1 MKSHFK
7 ACRKIVAFLDF
18 KHQIACSNTLLDWN
32 TLRQFLQKSTSFLCT
47 FQESIQIKKGL
58 TAWKRGHEYVY
69 KTPSKKATIPSK
81 KSYEVLQPNIAAGS
95 RAFLKLYLNLNC
107 IWIYKILRYI
117 FKLHITLLQDQKKG
131 KSLTK
136 SYCNEKF
143 NTISKKCW
151 PHCVVLE
158 SESRFPPIFFLFSC
172 GLDSFHSLLQ
182 LSIGLR
188 RSFFSLALQT
198 IRTQNTYSRPLL

>member
-18 KHQIACSNTLLDWN
+18 KHQIACSNTGLKYFAPIF
-32 TLRQFLQKSTSFLCT
+32 TKIYEFLVYVSRIYSN
-47 FQESIQIKKGL
+47 KKGL

-107 IWIYKILRYI
+107 ISVYKFWRYI

-136 SYCNEKF
+136 SYCNEKL

-158 SESRFPPIFFLFSC
+158 SESRFPLFSSC
-172 GLDSFHSLLQ
+172 FLV
-182 LSIGLR
+182 
-188 RSFFSLALQT
+188 A
-198 IRTQNTYSRPLL
+198 

>member
-107 IWIYKILRYI
+107 IWIYKILKIY
-117 FKLHITLLQDQKKG
+117 FQTSYYTITRPEKG
-131 KSLTK
+131 K
-136 SYCNEKF
+136 
-143 NTISKKCW
+143 ISHKII
-151 PHCVVLE
+151 L
-158 SESRFPPIFFLFSC
+158 
-172 GLDSFHSLLQ
+172 
-182 LSIGLR
+182 
-188 RSFFSLALQT
+188 
-198 IRTQNTYSRPLL
+198 